1 MSKTLCQHNLPF
13 HPDKKITVQFDGGR
27 ISSDAG
33 LAPLYLVDRSYGLSR
48 SFSQCLRD
56 DRDERYVQHSVEK
69 MSQQRMLQIAAGYED
84 CNDADTL
91 RGDAALKIFCD
102 QLPESGKELASQP
115 TLSRLENQVDRRD
128 LWRLGTWLIRQ
139 YVKQLKK
146 SGRRNVILDFDST
159 ADPTHGQQEFSFWHG
174 FYDCRMY
181 HPLLVFDAETGDLI
195 CALLR
200 AGNTGAARCA
210 VSVLKRLVKEIRRRI
225 HWKIEI
231 EVRGDSGFAIPDLYE
246 FCEEE
251 KLTYTIGFA
260 RNSRLVKEIEGLVQ
274 TSTEDF
280 QQQGI
285 KQRRFMEFSYQAGS
299 WDRSRRM
306 IAKVEVQER
315 GLNRRFVLTNR
326 SDLTAQQLYDHYIQ
340 RGQMENYIKAFKK
353 DLAMDRLSCHRFLAN
368 QFRLFLHALSYQ
380 LFLRLRNYLV
390 GTAWQ
395 NLEIETLRRRMIK
408 IGARIKQTTRRIW
421 IHCSSS
427 YPEQETF
434 LLVLRRICPDTG

>member
-1 MSKTLCQHNLPF
+1 MRIIEVLLGQELQRHRPSKPGVLSLIHNTHTSAAEF
-13 HPDKKITVQFDGGR
+13 
-27 ISSDAG
+27 
-33 LAPLYLVDRSYGLSR
+33 
-48 SFSQCLRD
+48 LR
-56 DRDERYVQHSVEK
+56 
-69 MSQQRMLQIAAGYED
+69 
-84 CNDADTL
+84 
-91 RGDAALKIFCD
+91 DAALKTFCN

-146 SGRRNVILDFDST
+146 SGRRKVILDFDST

-260 RNSRLVKEIEGLVQ
+260 RHSRLVKEIEGLVQ

-306 IAKVEVQER
+306 I
-315 GLNRRFVLTNR
+315 
-326 SDLTAQQLYDHYIQ
+326 
-340 RGQMENYIKAFKK
+340 
-353 DLAMDRLSCHRFLAN
+353 
-368 QFRLFLHALSYQ
+368 
-380 LFLRLRNYLV
+380 
-390 GTAWQ
+390 
-395 NLEIETLRRRMIK
+395 K